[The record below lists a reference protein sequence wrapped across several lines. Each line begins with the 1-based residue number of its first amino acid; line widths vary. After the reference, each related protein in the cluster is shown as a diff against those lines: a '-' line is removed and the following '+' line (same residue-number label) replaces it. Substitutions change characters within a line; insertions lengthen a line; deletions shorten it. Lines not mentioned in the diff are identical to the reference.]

1 MTSLFRIF
9 FAAILVAMLTT
20 VMTGHASAGDPQIDA
35 AQQQGIIGETIDGY
49 LGVVS
54 GNVDPSL
61 SRKVNEINNKRR
73 ALYERLSKETG
84 TTLKE
89 VARITGE
96 KQIAKAKRGEYYM
109 DTSGRWKQK

>member
-1 MTSLFRIF
+1 MTLLFRTL
-9 FAAILVAMLTT
+9 FAAILLSAFTAVAA
-20 VMTGHASAGDPQIDA
+20 GHASAGDPQIDA

-73 ALYERLSKETG
+73 ALYEKLSKETG

-109 DTSGRWKQK
+109 DTSGSWKQK